1 MAEHGL
7 TLRFKVMIDGYGSIG
22 NWGKCEGLTVEYSVH
37 EYKEGG
43 QNGFVHKLP
52 GRASYQNIK
61 LTRPVDGQS
70 TLVAGWLASIQAVV
84 RRQTAQVSILDA
96 EGSVVTAW
104 SFTDVYPIKWSGPT
118 LDVGSNAVAME
129 TLELAHN
136 GFLGPR

>member
-22 NWGKCEGLTVEYSVH
+22 NWGKCEGLTMEYSVH

-43 QNGFVHKLP
+43 QNGFAHKLP
-52 GRASYQNIK
+52 GRASYQNLK
-61 LTRPVDGQS
+61 LTRPIDAES
-70 TLVAGWLASIQAVV
+70 ALVAGWLASIQGVV
-84 RRQTAQVSILDA
+84 SRQTAQVAILDA

-104 SFTDVYPIKWSGPT
+104 NLMDVFPVKWSGPT
-118 LDVGSNAVAME
+118 LDVGSNSVAME

>member
-7 TLRFKVMIDGYGSIG
+7 TLRFKVIIDGYGSLG
-22 NWGKCEGLTVEYSVH
+22 NWGKCEGLAVEYDVH

-43 QNGFVHKLP
+43 QNGYVAQAAGPGLLP
-52 GRASYQNIK
+52 EHQADSSG
-61 LTRPVDGQS
+61 GQRFR
-70 TLVAGWLASIQAVV
+70 LVAGWLASIQGVV
-84 RRQTAQVSILDA
+84 ARQTAQVAILDA

-104 SFTDVYPIKWSGPT
+104 NFMDAYPVKWSGPT
-118 LDVGSNAVAME
+118 LDVGSNSVAME